1 MQKLIKIKPN
11 PGTGLTGSV
20 QRLPA
25 GIRLL
30 ANFFSWVFH
39 PLFITTY
46 VMFFLIF
53 IHPYVFAGF
62 DQRTKVFRFLN
73 ILLCTAFFPV
83 FAVFLMWRLG
93 LFMQSI
99 YLRTTRERII
109 PYVIAMIFYW
119 WPWNVF
125 KNLPD
130 SPPVTIHL
138 LLGNFLALCGA
149 WMSNI
154 YYKISMHGVAM
165 GGLVCFFILFSFS
178 DSYAS
183 GLYISLAFLIAG
195 IVCSSRFIV
204 SDHTPFEIYS
214 GLFVGML
221 GQFIGWQF

>member
-1 MQKLIKIKPN
+1 MQELIKTN
-11 PGTGLTGSV
+11 TEPGAAPDASSRDYPV
-20 QRLPA
+20 A
-25 GIRLL
+25 IRFL
-30 ANFFSWVFH
+30 ANFFSWLFH
-39 PLFITTY
+39 PLFIASY

-62 DQRTKVFRFLN
+62 DQRTKVFRFLH
-73 ILLCTAFFPV
+73 IFLLTAFFPL

-125 KNLPD
+125 KNLPE
-130 SPPVTIHL
+130 SPSVTIHF

-149 WMSNI
+149 WMCNI

-165 GGLVCFFILFSFS
+165 GGLICFFVLFSFS
-178 DSYAS
+178 DGYAS

-195 IVCSSRFIV
+195 IVCSSRLIV
-204 SDHTPFEIYS
+204 SDHTKFEIYS
-214 GLFVGML
+214 GVMVGIL
-221 GQFIGWQF
+221 GQYIAWQF